1 MVTTREFLTAY
12 GRDDRGRR
20 WVRGNVVASLDGA
33 ATHDGVAGP
42 LGDAEDQ
49 LLLRTLRQLADVVVV
64 GAGTVRVEG
73 YGGLGLDDAAVTWR
87 RARGLPGLPR
97 LAIVSSALALEPDA
111 EVFRA
116 PGPRPLLLTHG
127 DAPPARRAALDKVA
141 EIVDCGE
148 HRVEPARLVAALE
161 ERGMLQILTEG
172 GPRLLGTL
180 VEADVLD
187 ELCLSLS
194 PLLEAGT
201 APRIAVSGRAVGRR
215 MRLGHVL
222 HGEEMLFLRYE
233 RRR

>member
-1 MVTTREFLTAY
+1 MATRDDFLTAY
-12 GRDDRGRR
+12 ARADRGPR

-73 YGGLGLDDAAVTWR
+73 YGGLGLDDAATAWR
-87 RARGLPGLPR
+87 RARGLPELPR

-127 DAPPARRAALDKVA
+127 DAPPTRRTALEEVA
-141 EIVDCGE
+141 EVVECGE
-148 HRVEPARLVAALE
+148 HRVEPECLVAALE
-161 ERGMLQILTEG
+161 ERGMHQILTEG

-180 VEADVLD
+180 VAADVLD
-187 ELCLSLS
+187 ELCLSLA

-201 APRIAVSGRAVGRR
+201 APRTAVSGHAVSRR

-222 HGEEMLFLRYE
+222 HGEDMLFLRYE